1 MQEVCAANII
11 EFERLVRAYVVGEVS
26 WDTVHGYA
34 VEMEWTNATHFPPHL
49 RNPLVELHAAFLAAD
64 ERDDPQ
70 FRLDRS
76 EISKLIS
83 DLDQAQ
89 ARQRSA

>member
-1 MQEVCAANII
+1 MHE
-11 EFERLVRAYVVGEVS
+11 
-26 WDTVHGYA
+26 DA
-34 VEMEWTNATHFPPHL
+34 VEMHWTNDTDFPPQL
-49 RNPLVELHAAFLAAD
+49 KRALEALHMAFLAAD

-70 FRLDRS
+70 FRLDRH

-89 ARQRSA
+89 ARQGST

>member
-1 MQEVCAANII
+1 MPDPNII
-11 EFERLVRAYVVGEVS
+11 EFERLVRAYIAGEVP

-34 VEMEWTNATHFPPHL
+34 VEMEWASATDFPAQL
-49 RNPLVELHAAFLAAD
+49 KKPLEALHMAFLAAD
-64 ERDDPQ
+64 ETDDPQ

-76 EISKLIS
+76 EISNLVG

-89 ARQRSA
+89 DRYGST